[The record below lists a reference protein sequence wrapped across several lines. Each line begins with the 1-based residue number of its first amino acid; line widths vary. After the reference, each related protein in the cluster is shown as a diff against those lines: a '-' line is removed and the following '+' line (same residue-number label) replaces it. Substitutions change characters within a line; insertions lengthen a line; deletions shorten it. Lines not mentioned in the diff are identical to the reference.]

1 LSSGR
6 SVVLGANARIKLI
19 DAVVVGSSCY
29 VNGAEELCF
38 QLLQRGGGGSGAIVS
53 RGWRARGKGNVE
65 EEAAEE
71 DNGGFLSLGG
81 GKRLGAED
89 KNEFE
94 EVVKEEFN
102 DNDDDRNWT
111 VLGLS

>member
-1 LSSGR
+1 M
-6 SVVLGANARIKLI
+6 
-19 DAVVVGSSCY
+19 
-29 VNGAEELCF
+29 
-38 QLLQRGGGGSGAIVS
+38 
-53 RGWRARGKGNVE
+53 
-65 EEAAEE
+65 
-71 DNGGFLSLGG
+71 SLGG